1 MPETTVIFFRESS
14 GRIPMVE
21 WLDSI
26 KKAPKARVKV
36 IKLIQRLREVGNEL
50 RRPESDYLREGI
62 YELRIRHERI
72 NYRVLYFF
80 SGQNIA
86 VLSGGLVKEDVVP
99 DSDIKK
105 AIERKRQ
112 FMAAPESHS
121 FLGSERY
128 V

>member
-1 MPETTVIFFRESS
+1 
-14 GRIPMVE
+14 
-21 WLDSI
+21 
-26 KKAPKARVKV
+26 
-36 IKLIQRLREVGNEL
+36 LREVGNQL

-62 YELRIRHERI
+62 YELRTRHERI

-80 SGQNIA
+80 SGHNIA

-105 AIERKRQ
+105 AIERKRL

-121 FLGSERY
+121 FLWS
-128 V
+128 

>member
-1 MPETTVIFFRESS
+1 MPQTTVIFFRESN
-14 GRIPMVE
+14 GRVPVIE

-26 KKAPKARVKV
+26 KTHPKAGVKV
-36 IKLIQRLREVGNEL
+36 LKLIQRLREFGNEL
-50 RRPESDYLREGI
+50 RRPESDYLRDGI

-80 SGQNIA
+80 SGRNLA
-86 VLSGGLVKEDVVP
+86 VLSAGLVKKDVVP
-99 DSDIKK
+99 ESDIKK
-105 AIERKRQ
+105 AIDRKRQ
-112 FMAAPESHS
+112 FLIAPDTHS